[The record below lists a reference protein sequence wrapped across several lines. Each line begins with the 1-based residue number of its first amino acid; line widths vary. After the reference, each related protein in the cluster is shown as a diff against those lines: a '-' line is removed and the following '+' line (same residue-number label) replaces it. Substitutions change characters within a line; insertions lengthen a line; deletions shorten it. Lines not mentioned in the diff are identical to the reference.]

1 MEHLYT
7 AWILRFVPNSARGE
21 FINMGVLVGRDGGDW
36 ALRHVETL
44 ERATCLSTF
53 RPEAS
58 ELLSPVTGL
67 ADTVNG
73 LRPADEPFSE
83 LVERAS
89 VAGVRRI
96 KSGLHNALQL
106 SNEMPAIGDTA
117 DDVAQLLYQ
126 HLVLEGPAR
135 ERASARDR
143 MRARLQEAVQDA
155 VGARGAVKTR
165 QKVVVS
171 DIELDQRF
179 DMTLQRTHGA
189 HSPVM
194 LAHCFSFQ
202 GAQNPLKTQVQSW
215 SFFVTQ
221 LRSRGA
227 VLMTGEG
234 VARQSLRVD
243 PEIPIRVLHDKPVG
257 ESQTDLLRGLSK
269 AWRDNNVEAYETDE
283 IEGIVSD
290 SRRIITA

>member
-21 FINMGVLVGRDGGDW
+21 FINAGVLVGRDDGDW
-36 ALRHVETL
+36 ALRHVATL
-44 ERATCLSTF
+44 ERAACLSTF
-53 RPEAS
+53 RPDAS
-58 ELLSPVTGL
+58 DLLSPVMGL
-67 ADTVNG
+67 TNTVNG
-73 LRPADEPFSE
+73 LRPTDEAFSE
-83 LVERAS
+83 LAERAS

-96 KSGLHNALQL
+96 KSSLHNALQL

-117 DDVAQLLYQ
+117 DNVAQLLYQ

-135 ERASARDR
+135 ERASARAR

-165 QKVVVS
+165 QQVVVS
-171 DIELDQRF
+171 DVALDQRF
-179 DMTLQRTHGA
+179 DMTLQRTHGS

-202 GAQNPLKTQVQSW
+202 GPQSPLKTQAQSW

-221 LRSRGA
+221 LRTHGA

-243 PEIPIRVLHDKPVG
+243 PLIPIRVLHDKPAG
-257 ESQTDLLRGLSK
+257 ESQTELLRGLSK
-269 AWRDNNVEAYETDE
+269 AWRNNGIEAYETAE
-283 IEGIVSD
+283 MEGIVSD
-290 SRRIITA
+290 SRQIVTA